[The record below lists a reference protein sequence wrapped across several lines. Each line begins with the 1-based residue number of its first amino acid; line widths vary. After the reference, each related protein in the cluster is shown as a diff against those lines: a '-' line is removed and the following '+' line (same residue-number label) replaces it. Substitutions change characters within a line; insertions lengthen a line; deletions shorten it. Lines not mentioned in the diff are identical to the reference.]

1 MLLSSRMFVTSWMI
15 VSFSSGLLIAVMSV
29 IAANAFEEP
38 IFSPL
43 SRCNALLILR

>member
-29 IAANAFEEP
+29 IAANAFEER

-43 SRCNALLILR
+43 SRGNALLMLR